1 MEFEASRAKAVDK
14 LNYFVENNLSEYSKL
29 RNFDFGPDDRSNI
42 SCLSPY
48 ITHGVINELEVIDK
62 SLKKFSFAKNEKFI
76 QEVLWRVYWKGWLEL
91 RPNVW
96 SDYLV
101 ELNNLRNEFKSNQNY
116 LNAIEGKTNIECFN
130 QWVKELK
137 ENNYLHNH
145 TRMWFASIWIFTL
158 ELPWQLGAE
167 FFMQHLYDGD
177 AASNTLGWR
186 WVAGVQTQGKHYLAS
201 EWNIRKFT
209 NNRFQNIQ
217 LNENAPPIFSDKTYS
232 IGKKDFLNFEILED
246 KILFLGNSNEI
257 AESIA
262 CLKGK
267 GPTDTME
274 LVYAQANAL
283 GFDIGDVIANGSAL
297 NEFRLMLIR
306 QGVDESVAQ
315 QLINEPWSVL
325 QRSPQQYSIQ
335 VEKSGYLADLDALV
349 IGQVLCE
356 AGAGRSVQES
366 DIDHGIGIEIH
377 RSIGERVESGDAI
390 MTLDGPFGIDIHLI
404 QRLKQAITIS
414 DYQVKLG
421 TRILE
426 TVTISDCPT
435 T

>member
-1 MEFEASRAKAVDK
+1 MIFEASRAKAIDK
-14 LNYFVENNLSEYSKL
+14 LNIFIENNLSEYSKL
-29 RNFDFGPDDRSNI
+29 RNFDFGPDNRSNI

-48 ITHGVINELEVIDK
+48 ITHGIVNELEVIDK
-62 SLKKFSFAKNEKFI
+62 SLKKFSFSKNEKFI

-201 EWNIRKFT
+201 EWNIKKFT

-217 LNENAPPIFSDKTYS
+217 LNENASSIFNDKTYP
-232 IGKKDFLNFEILED
+232 INKKEFLNSQILED
-246 KILFLGNSNEI
+246 KILLIFENNMTFEFSDFKEHKFKKILLVLNDTNRAIKLSEKVLKFKANLLEDKKTRLI
-257 AESIA
+257 EKSIN
-262 CLKGK
+262 CETININDLKNI
-267 GPTDTME
+267 TE
-274 LVYAQANAL
+274 EVYALYPTVSENLNFIQNNQL
-283 GFDIGDVIANGSAL
+283 QNIKFLYRKLDQFSWQYCNKGFFNFKNYIPKIIANF
-297 NEFRLMLIR
+297 N
-306 QGVDESVAQ
+306 
-315 QLINEPWSVL
+315 
-325 QRSPQQYSIQ
+325 
-335 VEKSGYLADLDALV
+335 
-349 IGQVLCE
+349 
-356 AGAGRSVQES
+356 
-366 DIDHGIGIEIH
+366 
-377 RSIGERVESGDAI
+377 
-390 MTLDGPFGIDIHLI
+390 
-404 QRLKQAITIS
+404 
-414 DYQVKLG
+414 
-421 TRILE
+421 
-426 TVTISDCPT
+426 
-435 T
+435 